1 MKSESCSVVSNST
14 TPWTTQSVEY
24 SRPEY
29 KNTRV
34 GSYSLL
40 QGIVPTQG
48 LNPGLPHCRQILYQL
63 SHQGSIYTYTH
74 THTHTH
80 TYIFIYIH
88 THIYVFFLYS
98 FILIYH
104 RMLNIV
110 LCAFR
115 VGPCCLS
122 VLYILVYICQSQTS
136 NTSLFQL
143 PFSFATTSIFSVCE
157 SVSIS

>member
-1 MKSESCSVVSNST
+1 MLSHVQLFT
-14 TPWTTQSVEY
+14 TPWTTQSMEY
-24 SRPEY
+24 SRLEY

-40 QGIVPTQG
+40 QGIFPTRG

-74 THTHTH
+74 THTPIHIYF
-80 TYIFIYIH
+80 YIY
-88 THIYVFFLYS
+88 THIYMYFFLIFFHFDLSQDVEYS
-98 FILIYH
+98 S
-104 RMLNIV
+104 
-110 LCAFR
+110 LCFT

-136 NTSLFQL
+136 NTSLFHL

>member
-74 THTHTH
+74 THTHTYIYIYTH
-80 TYIFIYIH
+80 TYICIFFIFFHFDLSQDVEYSSLCFQSRTLLLICS
-88 THIYVFFLYS
+88 IYTSLHLP
-98 FILIYH
+98 IP
-104 RMLNIV
+104 NIQYFPLPAPLL
-110 LCAFR
+110 LCNHK
-115 VGPCCLS
+115 
-122 VLYILVYICQSQTS
+122 YILC
-136 NTSLFQL
+136 L
-143 PFSFATTSIFSVCE
+143 
-157 SVSIS
+157 